1 MSVHLTPEQAR
12 KLGIDVKQKVKR
24 RTTGKHVAAAECSNT
39 RCCTC
44 GEIFETIAAED
55 RHVNETRHG
64 RYEAVL

>member
-12 KLGIDVKQKVKR
+12 KLGIDVKQKARK
-24 RTTGKHVAAAECSNT
+24 RTTGKHVPAAECSNT

-44 GEIFETIAAED
+44 YEEFSTAAA
-55 RHVNETRHG
+55 ETRHVEQVRHF